1 VQKTKRSGVEEFVVF
16 LSEPVIEI
24 LKDLKNLSGEEERVF
39 HSESAWK
46 TGHLSPNTTNKR
58 LRNLGITKEESTI
71 HGFRATIMT
80 LGRQELKTEKWL
92 IELALAH
99 VVKDPNGYAY
109 DRSDFPKERR
119 QFMEDWSDYLL
130 DCKTEFQR
138 TLIRSV

>member
-1 VQKTKRSGVEEFVVF
+1 
-16 LSEPVIEI
+16 
-24 LKDLKNLSGEEERVF
+24 
-39 HSESAWK
+39 
-46 TGHLSPNTTNKR
+46 
-58 LRNLGITKEESTI
+58 
-71 HGFRATIMT
+71 MT